1 MGEPCLPREEVR
13 ENHTPQSSSHYPR
26 TSRSGFCLSLPLTV
40 RTYKFLIFGFVV
52 FSANLNFPEI
62 SRSYNE
68 IFWINS
74 LNVQRNERKRK
85 FQL

>member
-13 ENHTPQSSSHYPR
+13 ENHTPQSSNYYPR
-26 TSRSGFCLSLPLTV
+26 TSRSGFCLSLPLIV

-62 SRSYNE
+62 SGSYNA

-74 LNVQRNERKRK
+74 LNIQRNEIKRK

>member
-13 ENHTPQSSSHYPR
+13 ENHTPQSSNYYPR
-26 TSRSGFCLSLPLTV
+26 TSSSLPLIV

-62 SRSYNE
+62 SGSYNA

-74 LNVQRNERKRK
+74 LNIQRNEIKRK